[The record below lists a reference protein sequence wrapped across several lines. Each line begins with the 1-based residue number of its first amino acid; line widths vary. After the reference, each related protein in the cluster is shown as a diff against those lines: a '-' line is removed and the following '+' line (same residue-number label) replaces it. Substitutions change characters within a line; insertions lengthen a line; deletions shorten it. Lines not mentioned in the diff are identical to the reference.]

1 MNTTLWTLW
10 CACGFVGWMGAEVL
24 NCEEDSDLLSPRV
37 NERDPVAN
45 LSIFLTDLFL
55 GPMLLAM
62 LLAIVVRRYWVKK

>member
-24 NCEEDSDLLSPRV
+24 NCEEDSDLTRPRI

-45 LSIFLTDLFL
+45 LFIFLAGLFF
-55 GPMLLAM
+55 GPMLLAV
-62 LLAIVVRRYWVKK
+62 VVRRYLVKK

>member
-24 NCEEDSDLLSPRV
+24 NCEEDSDLTRPR

-45 LSIFLTDLFL
+45 LCIFLTDIFLAGLFF
-55 GPMLLAM
+55 GPMLLAV
-62 LLAIVVRRYWVKK
+62 VVRRWVKK

>member
-24 NCEEDSDLLSPRV
+24 NCEEDSDLTRLRI

-45 LSIFLTDLFL
+45 LFIFLARLFF
-55 GPMLLAM
+55 GPMLLAV
-62 LLAIVVRRYWVKK
+62 VVRRYWVKK

>member
-24 NCEEDSDLLSPRV
+24 NCEEDSDLTRPR

-45 LSIFLTDLFL
+45 HCIFLTDIFL
-55 GPMLLAM
+55 GPMLLA
-62 LLAIVVRRYWVKK
+62 ITVRRYWVKK

>member
-24 NCEEDSDLLSPRV
+24 NCEEDSDLTRPRI

-45 LSIFLTDLFL
+45 LFIFLA
-55 GPMLLAM
+55 GPFFVLMLLAV
-62 LLAIVVRRYWVKK
+62 VVRRWVKK